1 MPEAIEKVAA
11 FITRETKD
19 GLELLLFKHPYA
31 FNQLPA
37 GTVEPGETPEAAVLR
52 EAFEET
58 GLEPLSIRE
67 YLGCQEVQLSDINR
81 VILTST
87 RVFARPDIT
96 SFDWAYLRRGVQ
108 VNILRTIAGFSQVTY
123 EEMDDLQDPQYISMQ
138 ITGWVPDH
146 TLTSTSK
153 RHFFLL
159 DLNGNTAE
167 SWTVFT
173 DNHTF
178 TLFWVPLADA
188 PRIISPYQRDWLE
201 FLMK

>member
-11 FITRETKD
+11 FITRETKA

-31 FNQLPA
+31 YNQLPA
-37 GTVEPGETPEAAVLR
+37 GTVEAGETPETAVLR

-58 GLEPLSIRE
+58 GLGPLSIRE
-67 YLGCQEVQLSDINR
+67 YLGCEEGQLPNGNW

-87 RVFARPDIT
+87 RVFARPNIT
-96 SFDWAYLRRGVQ
+96 SFDWAYLRRGIQ
-108 VNILRTIAGFSQVTY
+108 VKILRTIGGFSQVTY
-123 EEMDDLQDPQYISMQ
+123 EEVDDLQDPQYISMQ

-188 PRIISPYQRDWLE
+188 PRIISPYQRAWLE
-201 FLMK
+201 FLSK

>member
-1 MPEAIEKVAA
+1 MPESIEKVAA

-31 FNQLPA
+31 YNQLPA
-37 GTVEPGETPEAAVLR
+37 GTVEPDETPESAVLR
-52 EAFEET
+52 ESFEET
-58 GLEPLSIRE
+58 GLEPLSIRN
-67 YLGCQEVQLSDINR
+67 YLGYKKDQLSDGIR

-108 VNILRTIAGFSQVTY
+108 VRIIRKMDGFSQVTY
-123 EEMDDLQDPQYISMQ
+123 EEVDDLQDPQYTSMQ

-146 TLTSTSK
+146 TLTKRST
-153 RHFFLL
+153 RHFFRLEF
-159 DLNGNTAE
+159 NGRTAE
-167 SWTVFT
+167 SWAVFT
-173 DNHTF
+173 DHHTF

-188 PRIISPYQRDWLE
+188 PRIISPYQRAWLE
-201 FLMK
+201 FLKI

>member
-31 FNQLPA
+31 YNQLPA

-67 YLGCQEVQLSDINR
+67 YLGCEEVQLPDGNR

-96 SFDWAYLRRGVQ
+96 SLRLGLFASRRPGYYTQNNSWVFP
-108 VNILRTIAGFSQVTY
+108 G
-123 EEMDDLQDPQYISMQ
+123 YI
-138 ITGWVPDH
+138 
-146 TLTSTSK
+146 
-153 RHFFLL
+153 
-159 DLNGNTAE
+159 
-167 SWTVFT
+167 
-173 DNHTF
+173 
-178 TLFWVPLADA
+178 
-188 PRIISPYQRDWLE
+188 
-201 FLMK
+201 

>member
-67 YLGCQEVQLSDINR
+67 YLGGEEVQLPDGNR

-108 VNILRTIAGFSQVTY
+108 VTILRTIAGFSQFTY
-123 EEMDDLQDPQYISMQ
+123 EEMDDLQNPQYTSMQ

-159 DLNGNTAE
+159 DLNGHTAE

-188 PRIISPYQRDWLE
+188 PRIISPHQRDWLE